1 MAIEPWQVV
10 DAVPPKKFVPVHD
23 VFQHFVEHLADV
35 RFRMSKSW
43 AIVKHPCWVRNKLVL
58 LKLRCKAVRASCK
71 VLPVVKLVSQEGLVV
86 LLILLVISPDLK
98 LSLWKV

>member
-35 RFRMSKSW
+35 RFRMREGR
-43 AIVKHPCWVRNKLVL
+43 AIVEHPCRMGRRLVL
-58 LKLRCKAVRASCK
+58 LKLRSKAVGASCE
-71 VLPVVKLVSQEGLVV
+71 VLPVVKLVSQEGLVI
-86 LLILLVISPDLK
+86 LFILLVISPHLK